1 MNKNTKNAVR
11 LSVFLSLTFIL
22 LISAINLDNDKLI
35 YKNAYEI
42 DSNTEIKT
50 AISSDFTESLIIDAF
65 ETGIDA
71 KNWTKAINDGW
82 VTGEGTIEN
91 PYLIDNLFVDTNN
104 IGTALSIRNS
114 KFDYFTINNSILVG
128 GPDYSGLELYNTNNG
143 TVENSTFKSN
153 KYGINLQGGSMQNS
167 ISKNTINENSYGI
180 YLSTMS
186 MGNSIMGN
194 GIIDNSVGGIFA
206 ETTSSMNIIVMN
218 YFLQNGIQAED
229 NSSTGNIWNST
240 MFGNFWD
247 DYSGIDNDTDSVGDD
262 PYTTNDDVK
271 DFKPIFNYDPMIMPS
286 MNQSNVVGSVDNFIN
301 WTVMDMF
308 YFNASYEIY
317 RNGDLIE
324 VENSWNP
331 QEIEISIDSLEV
343 GPYNFTLK
351 VYDGLGGVS
360 SNQIDI
366 YIINSNTGLII
377 FISVFGVLFLGIITI
392 VIIRKRK

>member
-35 YKNAYEI
+35 IKNAYEI

-50 AISSDFTESLIIDAF
+50 ATDFTEPLIIDAF

-262 PYTTNDDVK
+262 PYTINDDVK

>member
-1 MNKNTKNAVR
+1 MNKNTKNAAR
-11 LSVFLSLTFIL
+11 LSVFLSLIFIL

-71 KNWTKAINDGW
+71 NNWTKAINDGW
-82 VTGEGTIEN
+82 VTGEGTKDN
-91 PYLIDNLFVDTNN
+91 PYLIENLFVDTNN

-153 KYGINLQGGSMQNS
+153 KYGINLQAGSMQNS
-167 ISKNTINENSYGI
+167 ISQNTINGNSYGI
-180 YLSTMS
+180 YLSAMS

-194 GIIDNSVGGIFA
+194 GIIDNLVGGIFA
-206 ETTSSMNIIVMN
+206 ETTSSINIIVMN
-218 YFLQNGIQAED
+218 YFLQNAIQAED
-229 NSSTGNIWNST
+229 NSSTGNMWNST

-247 DYSGIDNDTDSVGDD
+247 DYSGIDNDTDSIGDD
-262 PYTTNDDVK
+262 PYTINDDVK

-286 MNQSNVVGSVDNFIN
+286 MNHSNVIGSVDNLIN

-317 RNGDLIE
+317 RNGALIE
-324 VENSWNP
+324 EENNWDP
-331 QEIEISIDSLEV
+331 QEIEINIDSLEV

-360 SNQIDI
+360 TNQIDI
-366 YIINSNTGLII
+366 YVINSNTGLII
-377 FISVFGVLFLGIITI
+377 FVSVFGVLFLGIITI
-392 VIIRKRK
+392 VILRKR

>member
-1 MNKNTKNAVR
+1 MNKNTKNAAR
-11 LSVFLSLTFIL
+11 LSVFLSLIFIL

-71 KNWTKAINDGW
+71 NNWTKAINDGW
-82 VTGEGTIEN
+82 VTGEGTKDN
-91 PYLIDNLFVDTNN
+91 PYLIENLFVDTNN

-143 TVENSTFKSN
+143 TIENSTFKSN
-153 KYGINLQGGSMQNS
+153 KYGINLQARSMQNS
-167 ISKNTINENSYGI
+167 ISQNTINVNSYGI
-180 YLSTMS
+180 YLSAMS

-194 GIIDNSVGGIFA
+194 GIIDNLVGGIFA

-218 YFLQNGIQAED
+218 YFLQNAIQAED
-229 NSSTGNIWNST
+229 NSSTSNMWNST

-247 DYSGIDNDTDSVGDD
+247 DYSGIDNDTDSIGDD
-262 PYTTNDDVK
+262 PYTINDDVK

-286 MNQSNVVGSVDNFIN
+286 MNHSNVVGSVDNFIN

-317 RNGDLIE
+317 RNGALIE
-324 VENSWNP
+324 EENNWDP
-331 QEIEISIDSLEV
+331 QEIEINIDSLEV

-351 VYDGLGGVS
+351 VYDGLGGVNT
-360 SNQIDI
+360 NQIDI
-366 YIINSNTGLII
+366 SVINSNTGLII
-377 FISVFGVLFLGIITI
+377 FVSVFGVLFLGIITI
-392 VIIRKRK
+392 VILRKR

>member
-1 MNKNTKNAVR
+1 MNKNTKNAAK
-11 LSVFLSLTFIL
+11 LSVFLSLTLIL
-22 LISAINLDNDKLI
+22 LISAINLDSNNFLNE
-35 YKNAYEI
+35 NAYEI

-50 AISSDFTESLIIDAF
+50 AADFTEPLIIDAF
-65 ETGIDA
+65 ETGVDA
-71 KNWTKAINDGW
+71 NNWTKALNDGW
-82 VTGEGTIEN
+82 VTGEGTKNN
-91 PYLIDNLFVDTNN
+91 PYLINNLIVDTNN
-104 IGTALSIRNS
+104 VGTALTIRNS
-114 KFDYFTINNSILVG
+114 KYAYFTINNSILIG
-128 GPDYSGLELYNTNNG
+128 GTDYSGLELYSTNNG

-167 ISKNTINENSYGI
+167 ISGNTINGNSYGI

-194 GIIDNSVGGIFA
+194 GIIDNLVGGIFA
-206 ETTSSMNIIVMN
+206 EITSSMNIIVMN
-218 YFLQNGIQAED
+218 YFLQNGLQAED

-247 DYSGIDNDTDSVGDD
+247 DYSGIDNDTDSIGDD
-262 PYTTNDDVK
+262 PYTINDDVK

-286 MNQSNVVGSVDNFIN
+286 WNHSNVVGSVDNLIN

-317 RNGDLIE
+317 RNGELIE
-324 VENSWNP
+324 EGKNWNP
-331 QEIEISIDSLEV
+331 QEIEINVDSLEV

-351 VYDGLGGVS
+351 VYDGLGGVN

-366 YIINSNTGLII
+366 SIVNSNTGLII

-392 VIIRKRK
+392 VILRRR